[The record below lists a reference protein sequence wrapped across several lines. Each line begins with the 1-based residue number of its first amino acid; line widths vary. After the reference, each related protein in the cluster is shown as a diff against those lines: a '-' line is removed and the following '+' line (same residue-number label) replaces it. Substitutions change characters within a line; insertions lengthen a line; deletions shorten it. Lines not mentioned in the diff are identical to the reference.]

1 MMAATPVWRILH
13 YPAGDAPSRE
23 YKVRA
28 PGLEAAKRKL
38 AAILGVPAWTLR

>member
-1 MMAATPVWRILH
+1 MAATPVWRILH

-28 PGLEAAKRKL
+28 PTLESAKRKL
-38 AAILGVPAWTLR
+38 AAALRVPVWALR